1 VDQQSKLHRR
11 SSSEILTQVG
21 FNAACSNEVTDS
33 HDEIEAKA
41 TVDSRDR
48 ALGSQMAV
56 MSTGSQQRL
65 DPLTYVALL
74 RAARWRFPM

>member
-56 MSTGSQQRL
+56 MSTGS
-65 DPLTYVALL
+65 
-74 RAARWRFPM
+74 